1 MVIKKGIS
9 TTKVVEKGDEMS
21 KKLYVGNLSYKAT
34 EDDLRGLF
42 KEFETVSEVNLVVDR
57 GTERSRGFGFV
68 TLSSDDDAAK
78 AIESLNGTKLH
89 DREIV
94 VNEARPRE
102 NRPRQGGGGGFKQ
115 DRGGFGGRKKSPR
128 W

>member
-1 MVIKKGIS
+1 
-9 TTKVVEKGDEMS
+9 VEKGDEMS

-42 KEFETVSEVNLVVDR
+42 KEFETVTEVNLVVDR

-78 AIESLNGTKLH
+78 AIDSLNGAKLH

-102 NRPRQGGGGGFKQ
+102 NRPRQSGGFKQ
-115 DRGGFGGRKKSPR
+115 DRGQDRGFGGRKKSR